1 MNLTDGKISKRQWFR
16 MSYLEC
22 VTISMMMIPYITLS
36 LAGKYHVAALVIGL
50 GLVVFY
56 GALMLYLAKFV
67 PCGYINAIRNH
78 MGWTSGILDVLYA
91 IRYLMRA
98 TLIAVFFSMILQKY
112 LLSSFSVWWIFLPFL
127 GITLYGASKTME
139 GRGRMFELLFGW
151 MVVPLI
157 LIVVFSVSNIDIGAI
172 VAGITSQSRVSG
184 VFKGAYAILLALSPL
199 ELQLYS
205 RPCVKEKD
213 KMGAIRLLLWIVF
226 TIVFAY
232 LFIVAILGYGW
243 TASETTAS
251 FNVMEAASFPG
262 GAVARLDYLVM
273 SFWIIGVFAVV
284 SGYLHQT
291 RDFLYSLCEVK
302 HRSGRVITFVVMFV
316 FACLIAYGMQFESV
330 VKYGMRYFLY
340 ADLAIGILFPL
351 IVMWVKTKKRVK
363 WGIGFV
369 CLTVLAAI
377 GSVLI
382 GNEKLGRQFIQNDFT
397 ATEQKKE
404 TLEHRDYVQEMQVE
418 TAKSGYQFT
427 FVIADIAGYEG
438 ENSIGQKLYHVQADS
453 LEKAADLYREQEE
466 RQLDFGHMKQIA
478 ADMTRQEIHP
488 LLLEIGHRPGIS
500 KSIPVVMETGQKK
513 YILREMIKAA
523 YGRENL

>member
-1 MNLTDGKISKRQWFR
+1 MNLADGKISKRQWFR

-36 LAGKYHVAALVIGL
+36 LAGKYHVLALVVGL
-50 GLVVFY
+50 AFVVFY
-56 GALMLYLAKFV
+56 GVLMLFLADFV

-78 MGWTSGILDVLYA
+78 MGWTAGILDVLYA
-91 IRYLMRA
+91 LRYLLRA
-98 TLIAVFFSMILQKY
+98 TLIAVFFSMILQRY
-112 LLSSFSVWWIFLPFL
+112 LLQSFSVWWIFLPFL
-127 GITLYGASKTME
+127 GITLYGASKSME
-139 GRGRMFELLFGW
+139 GRGRMFEFLFGW

-172 VAGITSQSRVSG
+172 MQGITSQSEVSG

-213 KMGAIRLLLWIVF
+213 RMGGIWLLVWILF

-232 LFIVAILGYGW
+232 LFIVAVLGYGW
-243 TASETTAS
+243 TASDTTAS

-262 GAVARLDYLVM
+262 GAVARLDYPVM
-273 SFWIIGVFAVV
+273 AFWIIGVFAVV

-302 HRSGRVITFVVMFV
+302 HKCGRALTFAVMFA
-316 FACLIAYGMQFESV
+316 FACLFAYGMQFESA

-340 ADLAIGILFPL
+340 ADLAIGIVFPL

-369 CLTVLAAI
+369 CLTVLAAV
-377 GSVLI
+377 GSVWI
-382 GNEKLGRQFIQNDFT
+382 GNEKLGRQFVQNDFT
-397 ATEQKKE
+397 AIEQKKK

-418 TAKSGYQFT
+418 TAKDGYQFT

-438 ENSIGQKLYHVQADS
+438 ENSI
-453 LEKAADLYREQEE
+453 R
-466 RQLDFGHMKQIA
+466 
-478 ADMTRQEIHP
+478 
-488 LLLEIGHRPGIS
+488 
-500 KSIPVVMETGQKK
+500 
-513 YILREMIKAA
+513 
-523 YGRENL
+523 

>member
-1 MNLTDGKISKRQWFR
+1 MNLADGKISKRQWFR

-36 LAGKYHVAALVIGL
+36 LAGKYHVLALVVGL
-50 GLVVFY
+50 AFVVLY
-56 GALMLYLAKFV
+56 GALMLYLADFV

-78 MGWTSGILDVLYA
+78 MGWTAGILDVLYA
-91 IRYLMRA
+91 LRYLLRA
-98 TLIAVFFSMILQKY
+98 TLIAVFFSMILQRY
-112 LLSSFSVWWIFLPFL
+112 LLQSFSVWWIFLPFL
-127 GITLYGASKTME
+127 GITLYGASKSME
-139 GRGRMFELLFGW
+139 GRARMFEFLFGW

-172 VAGITSQSRVSG
+172 MQGITSQSEVSG

-213 KMGAIRLLLWIVF
+213 RMGGIWLLVWILF

-243 TASETTAS
+243 TASDTTAS

-262 GAVARLDYLVM
+262 GAVARLDYPVM
-273 SFWIIGVFAVV
+273 AFWIIGVFAVV

-302 HRSGRVITFVVMFV
+302 QKSGRVVTFVVMFAG
-316 FACLIAYGMQFESV
+316 ACLFAYGMQFESA

-340 ADLAIGILFPL
+340 ADLAIGIVFPL

-382 GNEKLGRQFIQNDFT
+382 GDEKLGRQFVQNDFT
-397 ATEQKKE
+397 AIEQKKE
-404 TLEHRDYVQEMQVE
+404 TGLCAGNAGGNCEGRISVYICDCRYRRVRRGKQHQSDALPCAGRE
-418 TAKSGYQFT
+418 SGDGGSAVPERERAAVGFRAYEADRGRYDGAGDTST
-427 FVIADIAGYEG
+427 FAGAWAPVG
-438 ENSIGQKLYHVQADS
+438 N
-453 LEKAADLYREQEE
+453 
-466 RQLDFGHMKQIA
+466 
-478 ADMTRQEIHP
+478 
-488 LLLEIGHRPGIS
+488 LEINSGHDGN
-500 KSIPVVMETGQKK
+500 GW
-513 YILREMIKAA
+513 REIYFA
-523 YGRENL
+523 GND

>member
-1 MNLTDGKISKRQWFR
+1 MNLADGKISKRQWFR

-36 LAGKYHVAALVIGL
+36 LAGKYHVLALVVGL
-50 GLVVFY
+50 AFVVFY
-56 GALMLYLAKFV
+56 GALMFFLADFV

-78 MGWTSGILDVLYA
+78 MGWTAGILDVLYA
-91 IRYLMRA
+91 LRYLLRA
-98 TLIAVFFSMILQKY
+98 TLIAVFFSMILQRY
-112 LLSSFSVWWIFLPFL
+112 LLQSFSVWWIFLPFL
-127 GITLYGASKTME
+127 GITLYGASKSME
-139 GRGRMFELLFGW
+139 GRGRMFEFLFGW

-172 VAGITSQSRVSG
+172 MQGITSQSEVSG

-213 KMGAIRLLLWIVF
+213 RMGGIWLLVWILF
-226 TIVFAY
+226 TIVFSY

-243 TASETTAS
+243 TASDTTAS

-262 GAVARLDYLVM
+262 GAVARLDYPVM
-273 SFWIIGVFAVV
+273 AFWIIGVFAVV

-302 HRSGRVITFVVMFV
+302 QKSGRVVTFVVMFAG
-316 FACLIAYGMQFESV
+316 ACLFAYGMQFESA

-340 ADLAIGILFPL
+340 ADLAIGIVFPL
-351 IVMWVKTKKRVK
+351 IVMWVKTEKRVK

-369 CLTVLAAI
+369 CLTVLAAV
-377 GSVLI
+377 GSVWI

-397 ATEQKKE
+397 ASEQKKE
-404 TLEHRDYVQEMQVE
+404 TLEYRDYVLEMQVE
-418 TAKSGYQFT
+418 TAKDGYQFT

-438 ENSIGQKLYHVQADS
+438 ENSIKQILYHVQADS
-453 LEKAADLYREQEE
+453 LEMAAELYRRENE

-478 ADMTRQEIHP
+478 ADMTGEEMHR
-488 LLLEIGHRPGIS
+488 LLLELGHRPGIS
-500 KSIPVVMETGQKK
+500 KSVPVMMESDGAK

-523 YGRENL
+523 YGRESL